1 MKLKKIS
8 IMTFAALYA
17 TGIGTL
23 VANPL
28 DRNQAEQKLIG
39 IKLAPEQILANKK
52 KPTHPAL
59 NRANRPGQIGMNVH
73 RAVNGSSNKAPFAWE
88 KDIDG
93 THTYIIQLMD
103 APVSLYQGDRPE
115 FAATSP
121 RSNQP
126 AIRSNECIDS

>member
-39 IKLAPEQILANKK
+39 IKLAPEQILANKN

-73 RAVNGSSNKAPFAWE
+73 RAVNGSSHKAPFAWE

-93 THTYIIQLMD
+93 THTYITDIPQL
-103 APVSLYQGDRPE
+103 
-115 FAATSP
+115 
-121 RSNQP
+121 
-126 AIRSNECIDS
+126 I